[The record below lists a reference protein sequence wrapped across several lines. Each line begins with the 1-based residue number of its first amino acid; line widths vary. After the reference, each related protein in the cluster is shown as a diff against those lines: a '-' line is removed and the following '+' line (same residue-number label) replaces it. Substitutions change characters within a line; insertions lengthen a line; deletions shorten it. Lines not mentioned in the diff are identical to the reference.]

1 MKLNWD
7 NPFFNGLGKLVDCAW
22 LSILWFLCCIPIVT
36 IGASTTA
43 LYYTVHKSIR
53 GNRGYTTR
61 NFFGAFKDNFKPA
74 TLSWLAVL
82 VVWLVLVAD
91 IMITRQV
98 LMKGSNMGM
107 FFYFFLIVMLF
118 AIGWAC
124 YVFPYIA
131 RFSNTVKAT
140 LKNGILLE
148 LRHLPWSLLLIVILA
163 AGAFLA
169 WIIPIFMFFVP
180 SVVSL
185 LFDLILERI
194 FRRYMSPED
203 LERELENDQIDKM

>member
-7 NPFFNGLGKLVDCAW
+7 NPFFNALGKIVDCAW
-22 LSILWFLCCIPIVT
+22 LSILWFLCCIPIIT

-61 NFFGAFKDNFKPA
+61 NFFGAFKDNFKSA

-82 VVWLVLVAD
+82 GVWLVLAAD

-98 LMKGSNMGM
+98 LMNGSKMGM
-107 FFYFFLIVMLF
+107 FFYFFLIVMIF

-131 RFSNTVKAT
+131 RFSNTIKAT

-163 AGAFLA
+163 AFGFLA
-169 WIIPIFMFFVP
+169 WIMPVFMFFAP
-180 SVVSL
+180 TVVAL

-194 FRRYMSPED
+194 FRRYMTPED